1 MRRFFREYG
10 CRQIL
15 TETCVIQK
23 TPFCIRGKERAFAV
37 TETDNLE
44 EMIRLNKYLS
54 EAGVCS
60 RREADRRIETGDV
73 MVDGRVAVVGQR
85 ISPKQRIV
93 FCGKEV
99 VPEEE
104 RILLLFHKP
113 VGVVCTDDKREKARL
128 AEYLHYPKRVFPI
141 GRLDKNSRGL
151 LLLTNRGDLVNAIMR
166 ARNYH
171 EKEYVVR
178 IDGEVNGEFLRRMQ
192 AGVYLPEL
200 DVTTRP
206 CEVKRMDGHTF
217 SIILTQGLN
226 RQIRRMCEALSCR
239 VTDLKRVR
247 IMDFVLD
254 GIEEGKYRDA
264 TAEEWQRLEKAIGE
278 DRR

>member
-1 MRRFFREYG
+1 ME
-10 CRQIL
+10 
-15 TETCVIQK
+15 ETV
-23 TPFCIRGKERAFAV
+23 
-37 TETDNLE
+37 
-44 EMIRLNKYLS
+44 RLNKYLS

-60 RREADRRIETGDV
+60 RREADRRIEAGEVT
-73 MVDGRVAVVGQR
+73 VDGTVAVVGQR
-85 ISPKQRIV
+85 ILPSQKVV

-113 VGVVCTDDKREKARL
+113 VGVVCTDEKKEKARL
-128 AEYLHYPKRVFPI
+128 SGFLKYPKRVFPI

-151 LLLTNRGDLVNAIMR
+151 LLLTNRGELVNAIMR

-178 IDGEVNGEFLRRMQ
+178 IREEVNGEFLRRMQ
-192 AGVYLPEL
+192 KGIYLPDL

-206 CEVKRMDGHTF
+206 CVVKRMDEHTF

-226 RQIRRMCEALSCR
+226 RQIRRMCAALSCH
-239 VTDLKRVR
+239 VTDLKRIR
-247 IMDFVLD
+247 IMNFRLD
-254 GIEEGKYRDA
+254 GIGEGKYRKA
-264 TAEEWQRLEKAIGE
+264 TAEEWQILEEAIRDAGGYE
-278 DRR
+278 EG